1 MLEFQ
6 IIFLIGFFDLH
17 FPESFA
23 AFHFIDGINVK
34 ETTNLRN

>member
-1 MLEFQ
+1 MLEFK
-6 IIFLIGFFDLH
+6 FYSKLEFFDLH